1 MNRWGGQAVISV
13 LLLTCAVYVYLRP
26 QHISTLNGYS
36 EEQLRNVDLRKVRR
50 TAGGG
55 LALLAVVIG
64 GGSWLLS
71 RAGVDDATL
80 TVLGIIVIFAGV
92 IGLMARVETFNRNR

>member
-1 MNRWGGQAVISV
+1 MQTQVVISV
-13 LLLTCAVYVYLRP
+13 LLLACAVFVYLRP
-26 QHISTLNGYS
+26 QNISTLNGYS

-55 LALLAVVIG
+55 LAALAVTIG

-80 TVLGIIVIFAGV
+80 TVVGIVVIFAGV
-92 IGLMARVETFNRNR
+92 VVIMARVESLNRNR